1 MNTCEHCGPGLD
13 EQPGG
18 YYNGTHVAAIRLLI
32 GCEQEQVAFA
42 DCGCHL
48 AMEEDGDVALFTC
61 EAHNSVGWGGPN
73 DQLRQAT

>member
-1 MNTCEHCGPGLD
+1 MKTCEHCGTAKD
-13 EQPGG
+13 EAAGG
-18 YYNGTHVAAIRLLI
+18 DYGETHTAAIRLLV

-61 EAHNSVGWGGPN
+61 EAHNSIGGE
-73 DQLRQAT
+73 